1 MKKGIISPLP
11 CSSENMR
18 IIVIIL
24 LCIAFGTSRASDFKS
39 GSDSTDKPKA
49 QKQES
54 TAKNVAGDEKPKPGD
69 TTGYPNSSLFILD
82 LRTMQIR
89 SEQEFWNLP
98 NKRNVPFDVPFLLK
112 IEGID
117 TGTVVDTVFLNITRD
132 KKWDVPYQ
140 KMTIGKIRKLGN
152 KIRDNDTIFNDDSVL
167 VYSSYFR
174 TDLVKNQD
182 IVLSIPPLRANSAYT
197 FNFYII
203 TKPGKSQVKA
213 FTATALLAI
222 EKSLLSNYINLIQG
236 EINKTAIEKVLK
248 PQWNDILNE
257 PFQSKS
263 IKENGGVKTDKK
275 SINFTKSESNSLER
289 VMGRVI
295 DYCMKIF
302 PLFREIKST
311 DHELDLTGKILDKV
325 RTQLCKTASQDT
337 VLPEILLGFAGV
349 DTLVDYIQ
357 HENLLFDTA
366 YLIRLVSNLNATIV
380 AFDKAS
386 RDTNFKTQETNIKS
400 AIQIMG
406 RRVEMINSLK
416 SELDNLNYYLNTSEL
431 AVTIGIK
438 ALTLLSM
445 NVNTSSTF
453 KVRAKWYFCPDV
465 GIALI
470 MRTGVGVKVVPY
482 YGLNFNFMPINREA
496 HYSLF
501 SIGRTITD
509 DCKGFYRFMQSLS
522 FMAGITM
529 LTTPNYM
536 DDHWQG
542 VIGSYGLL
550 TGLGLR
556 INDFLRV
563 CGGAMWMNLKNNNPT
578 ISTYKLTAT
587 PFVSL
592 ALDLDMVGY
601 IQKISENVQLNKFS
615 IKH

>member
-1 MKKGIISPLP
+1 MKKGIIRPLP

-501 SIGRTITD
+501 SIGRSITA

>member
-1 MKKGIISPLP
+1 M
-11 CSSENMR
+11 
-18 IIVIIL
+18 
-24 LCIAFGTSRASDFKS
+24 
-39 GSDSTDKPKA
+39 
-49 QKQES
+49 
-54 TAKNVAGDEKPKPGD
+54 
-69 TTGYPNSSLFILD
+69 
-82 LRTMQIR
+82 
-89 SEQEFWNLP
+89 
-98 NKRNVPFDVPFLLK
+98 
-112 IEGID
+112 
-117 TGTVVDTVFLNITRD
+117 
-132 KKWDVPYQ
+132 
-140 KMTIGKIRKLGN
+140 
-152 KIRDNDTIFNDDSVL
+152 
-167 VYSSYFR
+167 
-174 TDLVKNQD
+174 
-182 IVLSIPPLRANSAYT
+182 
-197 FNFYII
+197 
-203 TKPGKSQVKA
+203 
-213 FTATALLAI
+213 
-222 EKSLLSNYINLIQG
+222 
-236 EINKTAIEKVLK
+236 LK